1 MTENFDNIN
10 LRDYIWEEEVH
21 KFEPKENRHAQ
32 VLKGKRK
39 EAEERENLK
48 KKKETL
54 SDLNSEDYKKI
65 KADADHSD
73 QLREL
78 SSAE

>member
-39 EAEERENLK
+39 EAE
-48 KKKETL
+48 
-54 SDLNSEDYKKI
+54 
-65 KADADHSD
+65 
-73 QLREL
+73 
-78 SSAE
+78 